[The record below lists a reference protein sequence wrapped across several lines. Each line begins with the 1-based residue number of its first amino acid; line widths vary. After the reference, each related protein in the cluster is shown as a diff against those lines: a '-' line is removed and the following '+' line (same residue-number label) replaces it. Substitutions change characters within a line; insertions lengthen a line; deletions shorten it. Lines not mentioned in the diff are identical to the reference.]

1 MYPKNNVYKNI
12 LDVFWPPTG
21 IGGHLRQLMA
31 ILSNSEMRLMTKAVF
46 GLLGLQ
52 LTTRGLTILLVL
64 RDSLT
69 N

>member
-31 ILSNSEMRLMTKAVF
+31 ILSNSDTRLLTKQNF
-46 GLLGLQ
+46 GLLGIQ
-52 LTTRGLTILLVL
+52 ISTRGLKK
-64 RDSLT
+64 
-69 N
+69 